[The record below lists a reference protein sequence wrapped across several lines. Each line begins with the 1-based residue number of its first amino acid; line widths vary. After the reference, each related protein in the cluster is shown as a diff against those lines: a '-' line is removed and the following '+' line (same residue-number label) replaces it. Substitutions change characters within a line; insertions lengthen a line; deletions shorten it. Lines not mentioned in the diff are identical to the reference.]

1 MSKKEKKSS
10 DKEEKKIS
18 EYDIYPENQDIY
30 SDNEEAEFT
39 PEELPLKKTPNENP
53 DKTAEKDFVDSVS
66 GYDIDIPESELDA
79 KEEKTGSEE
88 EEKKPYSFEGDNS
101 KNTEEDKEYFIY
113 Y

>member
-10 DKEEKKIS
+10 DKEENKFP
-18 EYDIYPENQDIY
+18 EHDIYPGNQDIY
-30 SDNEEAEFT
+30 SDNEEEEFT
-39 PEELPLKKTPNENP
+39 LEDLTQKKTPDEKP
-53 DKTAEKDFVDSVS
+53 DETNEKDSLS

-79 KEEKTGSEE
+79 KEEKIGSEE